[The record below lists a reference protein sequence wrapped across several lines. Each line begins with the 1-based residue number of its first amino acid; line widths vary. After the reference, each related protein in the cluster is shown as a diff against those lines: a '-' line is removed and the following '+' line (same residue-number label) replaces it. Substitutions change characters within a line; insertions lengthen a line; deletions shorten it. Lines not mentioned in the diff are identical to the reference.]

1 VSARDFD
8 EPNAFINGT
17 GFVSPTLADAKGD
30 LIVATADDT
39 LARLAVGTNG
49 HVVTADSGETGGMK
63 WAQPGATPTQNAQTG
78 TTYTAVLLDAG
89 KTVTLS
95 NASAVTL
102 TIPAQASVS
111 WADNTQLNFL
121 NIGAG
126 TVTITAAADV
136 TINGTPLTLATSK
149 GGSLVRTASN
159 TWTFTPTGGGG
170 SANGLFNK
178 SDAGSVAFTKT
189 GVGTVSVK
197 AGTSVEVLGSLI
209 TFATDTAVT
218 MPSLTAGTDYYIYV
232 TTAGVISAVAATG
245 TWPTPVASPPAS
257 SRLIGGFHYSP
268 GGNAAA
274 RAGGNTT
281 AQVNEFSLWD
291 LKWKPAALDP
301 RGMTLVNTHFWSD
314 IYLLNTSHATVG
326 TSSNDQT
333 IYDTNTWWNSV
344 EVLGL
349 YGKRPPR
356 YREFADLA
364 FGTTEAVSR
373 GNDPV
378 TTGIATTNAG
388 SSQADQVF
396 TSKFGVIQSSGCLF
410 VWGDEFGGG
419 TGTAAYTANTGGRGS
434 TYLLENAAL
443 FGGAWY
449 EAATSGSRSSAWL
462 HSPTLTSN
470 GVGARGVCDHL
481 TLV

>member
-1 VSARDFD
+1 MA
-8 EPNAFINGT
+8 T
-17 GFVSPTLADAKGD
+17 
-30 LIVATADDT
+30 TADGTPYVESSDLVANYPGLS
-39 LARLAVGTNG
+39 LALANHIDGLAVIGAFGLFAKAN
-49 HVVTADSGETGGMK
+49 ADS
-63 WAQPGATPTQNAQTG
+63 
-78 TTYTAVLLDAG
+78 V
-89 KTVTLS
+89 V
-95 NASAVTL
+95 
-102 TIPAQASVS
+102 
-111 WADNTQLNFL
+111 
-121 NIGAG
+121 
-126 TVTITAAADV
+126 
-136 TINGTPLTLATSK
+136 
-149 GGSLVRTASN
+149 
-159 TWTFTPTGGGG
+159 
-170 SANGLFNK
+170 
-178 SDAGSVAFTKT
+178 FTKT
-189 GVGTVSVK
+189 GAGTVSVK
-197 AGTSVEVLGSLI
+197 AGTYFDVAGTLI

-232 TTAGVISAVAATG
+232 TTAGAISAVAATG

-257 SRLIGGFHYSP
+257 SRNIGGFHYAA

-301 RGMTLVNTHFWSD
+301 RGMTLINNHFWSD

-333 IYDTNTWWNSV
+333 IYDTNTWWDSV

-396 TSKFGVIQSSGCLF
+396 TSKFGVIQSSGCLT

-419 TGTAAYTANTGGRGS
+419 SAGASYTANTGGRGS
-434 TYLLENAAL
+434 TYQLENAVTL
-443 FGGAWY
+443 GGDWPIGAQ
-449 EAATSGSRSSAWL
+449 SGSRTSYWGN
-462 HSPTLTSN
+462 SPSVSIASL
-470 GVGARGVCDHL
+470 GARGVCSHV
-481 TLV
+481 TGV